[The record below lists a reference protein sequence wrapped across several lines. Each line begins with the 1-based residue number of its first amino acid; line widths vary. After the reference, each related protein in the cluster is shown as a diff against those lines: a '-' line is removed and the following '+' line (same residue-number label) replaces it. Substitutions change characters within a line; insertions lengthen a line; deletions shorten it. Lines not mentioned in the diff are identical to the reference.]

1 MQTNYIV
8 QPGQNLID
16 IAMQLYGSA
25 ESVFSLCIDN
35 NIDID
40 NSIVPGQVLIIDS
53 DKIVDKKLV
62 EYYAQ
67 KNITLASN

>member
-1 MQTNYIV
+1 MLTNYIV
-8 QPGQNLID
+8 HPGQNLID
-16 IAMQLYGSA
+16 IAMQKYGCA
-25 ESVFSLCIDN
+25 ESVFSICLDN

-40 NSIVPGQVLIIDS
+40 NSILPGQVLIIDS

-67 KNITLASN
+67 KKITLASN